1 MDAET
6 VEEIKR
12 HLGIVA
18 EGLGSEIRAVAE
30 GQEQLR
36 SEMNERFSEVRA
48 EFEEVKAMIRFSYAE
63 LDRRLRTVES
73 EVTDLRARLEK
84 VEARVSR

>member
-12 HLGIVA
+12 HFGIVA

-36 SEMNERFSEVRA
+36 SEMNERFSGVRA
-48 EFEEVKAMIRFSYAE
+48 EFEEVKAMIR
-63 LDRRLRTVES
+63 
-73 EVTDLRARLEK
+73 
-84 VEARVSR
+84 EARVP